1 MTKPR
6 KLKPSSNAWR
16 DHYVDE
22 NTESVYVVVRSWAGS
37 IGAEFWCQ
45 KHYPGYK
52 CERVSEEGL
61 KKIMK
66 QDETN
71 D

>member
-52 CERVSEEGL
+52 CKRVSEEGL

>member
-6 KLKPSSNAWR
+6 KLKPSSKAWR

-22 NTESVYVVVRSWAGS
+22 NTEVVYLIVDSWMTAQ
-37 IGAEFWCQ
+37 AAPHWVK

-52 CERVSEEGL
+52 HKSVSAEEL